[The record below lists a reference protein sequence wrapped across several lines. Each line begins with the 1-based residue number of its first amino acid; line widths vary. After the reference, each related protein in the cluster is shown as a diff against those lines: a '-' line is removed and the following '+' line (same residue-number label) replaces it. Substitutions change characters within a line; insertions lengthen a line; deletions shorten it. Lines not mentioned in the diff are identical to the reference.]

1 MNGQDYA
8 ELLGLLLPPKSY
20 SLDGKQLSAEL
31 LAEGNCLA
39 RAEIKSDEV
48 LNGITPFFAVSLLS
62 DWERVL
68 AISVDSSMTIQQRRQ
83 QVLAKINA
91 TGGLS
96 RKYFINLAKS
106 LGYNITIDEPEPF
119 RAGINRA
126 GDRLWVPEIIW
137 VWIVN
142 IDDAQ
147 VPVYRFRSG
156 SSVAGERL
164 MTFGQNLID
173 NIFQDLKPA
182 HTQVVFNYKEKP
194 TP

>member
-1 MNGQDYA
+1 MNAQDYA

-20 SLDGKQLSAEL
+20 SLDGKQLKAEL

-147 VPVYRFRSG
+147 VPVYRFRAG

-164 MTFGQNLID
+164 MTFGQNLIE

>member
-1 MNGQDYA
+1 MSGQDYA

-147 VPVYRFRSG
+147 VPVYRFRAG

-164 MTFGQNLID
+164 MTFGQNLIE

>member
-20 SLDGKQLSAEL
+20 SLDGRQLSAEL

-62 DWERVL
+62 DWER
-68 AISVDSSMTIQQRRQ
+68 
-83 QVLAKINA
+83 VLAKINA

-147 VPVYRFRSG
+147 VPVYRFRAG

-164 MTFGQNLID
+164 MTFGQNLIE

-182 HTQVVFNYKEKP
+182 HTHVVFNYKEKP

>member
-8 ELLGLLLPPKSY
+8 ELLGRLLPPQSY

-39 RAEIKSDEV
+39 RTEIKSDEV

-147 VPVYRFRSG
+147 VPVYRFRAG

-164 MTFGQNLID
+164 MTFGQNLIE

>member
-1 MNGQDYA
+1 MNGQKYA

-20 SLDGKQLSAEL
+20 SLDGKQLKAEL

-39 RAEIKSDEV
+39 RVEIKSDDV

-68 AISVDSSMTIQQRRQ
+68 ALNVDNSMTLQQRRQ

-119 RAGINRA
+119 RAGVGRA
-126 GDRLWVPEIIW
+126 GDRIWIPEIIW

-147 VPVYRFRSG
+147 VPVYRFRAG
-156 SSVAGERL
+156 SSLAGERL
-164 MTFGQNLID
+164 MTFGQNMIE

-194 TP
+194 IP

>member
-20 SLDGKQLSAEL
+20 SLDGRQLSAEL

-68 AISVDSSMTIQQRRQ
+68 ALSVDSSMTIQQRRQ

-96 RKYFINLAKS
+96 RNYFINLAKS
-106 LGYNITIDEPEPF
+106 LGYDITIDEPEPF

-126 GDRLWVPEIIW
+126 V
-137 VWIVN
+137 IVFGC
-142 IDDAQ
+142 
-147 VPVYRFRSG
+147 RKLSG
-156 SSVAGERL
+156 SG
-164 MTFGQNLID
+164 
-173 NIFQDLKPA
+173 
-182 HTQVVFNYKEKP
+182 
-194 TP
+194 